1 MLKNFSVPVPLHLL
15 RFAEKEYFEGMKP
28 PYKVTERSLLG
39 KHIMF
44 LLNDRRSF
52 ELDEQ
57 ALSFEEYIEISLS
70 EELAK
75 CRPSLIKLSR
85 LNRYLDEAF
94 KQSLLLWVKAQTSA
108 GLSKTQSLIMFLDHY
123 SIPEPYEK
131 FFVFYDYIKTNQ
143 KRIYHRLKD
152 PGE

>member
-28 PYKVTERSLLG
+28 PYKVTERTLLG

-44 LLNDRRSF
+44 LLNDKRSF

-70 EELAK
+70 EELM
-75 CRPSLIKLSR
+75 KLSSR
-85 LNRYLDEAF
+85 ACCC
-94 KQSLLLWVKAQTSA
+94 
-108 GLSKTQSLIMFLDHY
+108 GSKLRVPPALA
-123 SIPEPYEK
+123 
-131 FFVFYDYIKTNQ
+131 
-143 KRIYHRLKD
+143 RLKV
-152 PGE
+152 